1 MQLLVQPFGV
11 ESDCS
16 ATVAVPLCA
25 PALAVLSP
33 AIRLVLLVDPGAS

>member
-1 MQLLVQPFGV
+1 MQLVVQPFGV

-16 ATVAVPLCA
+16 AIVAEPLLA

-33 AIRLVLLVDPGAS
+33 AIRLVLLADPASS